1 MDNIKV
7 WGIHTQDDRLF
18 LDENVIAIGWKAM
31 GDLSTIKQD
40 KDSFKEKY
48 KTVYEYKL

>member
-31 GDLSTIKQD
+31 GDCSQNSCKQYKYCID
-40 KDSFKEKY
+40 EKSF
-48 KTVYEYKL
+48 TSVY